1 MRGWYDSRALGVD
14 GIVGIVIVRGGVIA
28 ILGIVDDLGPGLVD
42 MVLHLTILILLCIA
56 DLLLLLL
63 FGILL
68 LFVGILLPLLVGIL
82 LLPYLLAALLHRKG

>member
-56 DLLLLLL
+56 DLLLL